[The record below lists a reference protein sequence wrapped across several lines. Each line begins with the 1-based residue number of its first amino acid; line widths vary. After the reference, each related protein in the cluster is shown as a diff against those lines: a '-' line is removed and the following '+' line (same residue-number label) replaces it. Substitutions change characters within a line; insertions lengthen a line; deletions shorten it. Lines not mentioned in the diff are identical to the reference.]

1 MKKWLCA
8 VLAFVLI
15 AAGAAAMAEE
25 AAGQASPLPVKVLLL
40 PQIRGRRHGR

>member
-1 MKKWLCA
+1 MKRWLCA

-25 AAGQASPLPVKVLLL
+25 AAGRRLPC
-40 PQIRGRRHGR
+40 R